1 MLFSFKNLNPY
12 INLAYFIISIALLY
26 SSENPIIVGI
36 FLIITLVINL
46 KFCTQN
52 FSQYIKIFLLMSL
65 LVVLINPLV
74 SHRGLTIIFYIGYT
88 PITLEA
94 TIYGV
99 IAGIKLFSLL
109 LLGNYFNAIMDY
121 ERLSYVLL
129 PLGNNL
135 SLIIS
140 LSVKFIP
147 EYLDKIKNIK
157 DTQKTKGISID
168 EGSKVERAKGISY
181 ILNAF
186 FFITLEQGITTIKSI
201 KSRGYLNR
209 DKRKKKAIRLKDID
223 YIFGGVCGLCIALIL
238 LLKESYRYEIYPKV
252 APIAI
257 NLESII
263 AIIVHLIFLSMPILL
278 YLWEEAYLKCKEHRK
293 IRYYMK
299 ENS

>member
-168 EGSKVERAKGISY
+168 EGSKVERAKGISH

-209 DKRKKKAIRLKDID
+209 DKRKKKAIRLKNID

-263 AIIVHLIFLSMPILL
+263 AIIAHLIFLSMPILL

-293 IRYYMK
+293 IHYYMK

>member
-1 MLFSFKNLNPY
+1 MLFSFINLNPY
-12 INLAYFIISIALLY
+12 LNLIYFIFSIIMLY
-26 SSENPIIVGI
+26 SSENPIVAVV
-36 FLIITLVINL
+36 FLVITLVINL

-52 FSQYIKIFLLMSL
+52 FSQYIKVFLLMSL

-74 SHRGLTIIFYIGYT
+74 SHRGMTIMFYIGYT

-109 LLGNYFNAIMDY
+109 LLGNYFNVIMGY
-121 ERLSYVLL
+121 EKLSYVLS

-147 EYLDKIKNIK
+147 EYLEKIKSIK
-157 DTQKTKGISID
+157 DTQKTKGISIED
-168 EGSKVERAKGISY
+168 GSKIERARGLSH

-186 FFITLEQGITTIKSI
+186 FFITLEQGIITIKSI

-209 DKRKKKAIRLKDID
+209 DKKKKKTIIFKAID
-223 YIFGGVCGLCIALIL
+223 YIFVGICGLCITLIFI
-238 LLKESYRYEIYPKV
+238 LKDFYKYEIYPKV
-252 APIAI
+252 TPITI
-257 NLESII
+257 SLEMMI
-263 AIIVHLIFLSMPILL
+263 AIIAYILFLSMPIFLHL
-278 YLWEEAYLKCKEHRK
+278 GEKVYLKYKVTQKKSFLIEQK
-293 IRYYMK
+293 
-299 ENS
+299 